1 MKIILT
7 ILFCSTFLL
16 ALAQPDKAPV
26 KTINGQKHYI
36 HTVEKGQT
44 LYGIS
49 KLYNVPLDAIIQ
61 QNPGVENG
69 LKIGQE
75 IAVPTG
81 ENSSVPAPVE
91 SIQKEPVVNTA
102 VQSSPVNKD
111 SSVTHVVAAGE
122 TMYAIAKKYGVDFNE
137 LLAANPTKTKG
148 LSIGDK
154 VIVPLKNANTTNE
167 VVPLIKN
174 PVNPTVG
181 QKDSVILHK
190 VEAGHTLFFL
200 TKQYGVTEQSIKDAN
215 DGLSDGLKKGETI
228 RIIVP
233 KKVVVQTTVETH
245 TTTTTF
251 VQKGVKEM
259 YNVAVMLPFNTAEN
273 RNLRSKCPPIGDCP
287 YYSYTV
293 MSLGFRNGLMM
304 AVDSLRKAGMN
315 VTVTFYDT
323 RNDSASVAQLLTK
336 PEMKDMDIV
345 FGPLFPQQIKLVSLF
360 CRQQHI
366 QNIIPVP
373 VSNKALFNNP
383 FISKATAS
391 VHTQITYMGKYVAKK
406 HSNDNVIVL
415 KNKNTNR
422 ENDNYRAFVK
432 SYNEAIK
439 EQTGRSQDSI
449 RSASLGSGSGLSGAE
464 GLLSGTKL
472 NVIVVPSEDLGHVSS
487 FVTKLN
493 TTANKNPYNKYTYK
507 VYGLEEWLNFETID
521 EKFKNRYNFNLC
533 TSTFIDYTQTDIISF
548 IRNYRST
555 YGTDPDNYSFNMFDA
570 AFINLKGLYLYGVGY
585 ANQYPHL
592 TTTGYSL
599 NSNYVQVDATGGYE
613 NNSVFIIEYDN
624 YRVRV
629 VNR

>member
-1 MKIILT
+1 MKLILAL
-7 ILFCSTFLL
+7 LFSCLL
-16 ALAQPDKAPV
+16 FTSVLAQPDKAPV
-26 KTINGQKHYI
+26 KTINGQKYYV

-49 KLYNVPLDAIIQ
+49 KMYNVALDAIIQ
-61 QNPGVENG
+61 HNPGVENG

-75 IAVPTG
+75 VNIPNGT
-81 ENSSVPAPVE
+81 PVE
-91 SIQKEPVVNTA
+91 SIQKEPVTPIITPA
-102 VQSSPVNKD
+102 TTINKD
-111 SSVTHVVAAGE
+111 SSVTHIVAAGE

-137 LLAANPTKTKG
+137 LIVANPSKAKG

-154 VIVPLKNANTTNE
+154 VIVPLKNANTSNE

-174 PVNPTVG
+174 PINPTVG
-181 QKDSVILHK
+181 PKDSVVLHK

-200 TKQYGVTEQSIKDAN
+200 TKQYGVTEQSIKEAN
-215 DGLSDGLKKGETI
+215 DGLVDGLKKGETI

-233 KKVVVQTTVETH
+233 KKLVTETTSIQLAH
-245 TTTTTF
+245 TSTF
-251 VQKGVKEM
+251 IQKGAKDV

-273 RNLRSKCPPIGDCP
+273 RNLRAKCPPVGDCP

-315 VTVTFYDT
+315 VNITFYDT
-323 RNDSASVAQLLTK
+323 RNDSASVANLLTK

-366 QNIIPVP
+366 QNVIPVP

-391 VHTQITYMGKYVAKK
+391 VHTQLTYMGKYVAKK
-406 HSNDNVIVL
+406 HLADNVIVL

-432 SYNEAIK
+432 SYNDEIK
-439 EQTGRSQDSI
+439 KLTGRSQDSI
-449 RSASLGSGSGLSGAE
+449 RSASIGSGSGLSGVE
-464 GLLSGTKL
+464 GLLSGSKL

-493 TTANKNPYNKYTYK
+493 TTTNKNPFNKYTYK

-533 TSTFIDYTQTDIISF
+533 TSNYIDYTQANVNAF
-548 IRNYRST
+548 IRSYRAT

-570 AFINLKGLYLYGVGY
+570 AFTNLKGLFLYGVGY
-585 ANQYPHL
+585 ASQYPHL
-592 TTTGYSL
+592 TATGYSF

-624 YRVRV
+624 YRVQV